1 MRNYYTNYY
10 GIGSGTRAE
19 ADQLGQIWVG
29 DGTKLNSKG
38 NGLISA
44 DGTRAYRFPAE
55 KPNTPSQ
62 YNPTGTQANF
72 ESYEYQTVPKTDKRG
87 NIKLKPDGY
96 PEMETI
102 KSRTGD
108 GHLIITD

>member
-1 MRNYYTNYY
+1 MGKNAKIEPITSEGKANAATYPKLKEDLKQQNLDNIAAQDQRLDSNIKQNGYVDANGNVHEKFY

-44 DGTRAYRFPAE
+44 EGTLAYRFPAE
-55 KPNTPSQ
+55 KPNTP
-62 YNPTGTQANF
+62 
-72 ESYEYQTVPKTDKRG
+72 
-87 NIKLKPDGY
+87 
-96 PEMETI
+96 
-102 KSRTGD
+102 
-108 GHLIITD
+108 

>member
-44 DGTRAYRFPAE
+44 DGTRAYRFPSE
-55 KPNTPSQ
+55 KPNTPSE

-72 ESYEYQTVPKTDKRG
+72 ETYEYRNVQDKKGNWSKEPKR
-87 NIKLKPDGY
+87 L
-96 PEMETI
+96 
-102 KSRTGD
+102 RTGD